1 MNHSSDT
8 KNISEIEI
16 LRSEI
21 RHLEELLLNKQSQ
34 LDEAHLKY
42 DELSVL
48 LAKKNNLIDKLAL
61 SGCRSSDSADLSSTS
76 GISDISSFVTE
87 NIGLRDQ
94 VKHFKSV
101 ISELNLKIDE
111 LSLEVTQLKDSVA
124 EQSVEDNSLLGSES
138 SDDLLSQITSLSAER
153 SLVTKQLHQVQEELQ
168 YYFLLSRSQ
177 SELLKKHEKVE
188 HLAISHLLDR
198 LNS

>member
-1 MNHSSDT
+1 MNDSSDT

-21 RHLEELLLNKQSQ
+21 RNLEELLLNKQSQ
-34 LDEAHLKY
+34 LDEAHLKI

-48 LAKKNNLIDKLAL
+48 LAKKNKLIDKLAL
-61 SGCRSSDSADLSSTS
+61 SGFRSSDSADLSSSS
-76 GISDISSFVTE
+76 GISDISFFVTE

-111 LSLEVTQLKDSVA
+111 LSLELTQLKDSVA
-124 EQSVEDNSLLGSES
+124 EQSVEDNSSLASES

-153 SLVTKQLHQVQEELQ
+153 SLATKLLHQVQEELQ

-177 SELLKKHEKVE
+177 FDLLKQHEKIE
-188 HLAISHLLDR
+188 HLAIPHLLDR
-198 LNS
+198 LKS